1 MLQPR
6 MRIFLLYTGCL
17 LEAVHDVSK
26 NPGSHKADFSRNT
39 AIRESGLVAAI
50 RCTLPDGP
58 QFPVRYRSSTASLNC
73 SEFTSMYLCVVD
85 ICECPASAASNR
97 TPTPL
102 LAKRVIYVLRPELGA
117 FCSKSRLLALAL
129 EQH

>member
-39 AIRESGLVAAI
+39 AIRESGLSAAI
-50 RCTLPDGP
+50 RC
-58 QFPVRYRSSTASLNC
+58 
-73 SEFTSMYLCVVD
+73 
-85 ICECPASAASNR
+85 
-97 TPTPL
+97 
-102 LAKRVIYVLRPELGA
+102 VIIL
-117 FCSKSRLLALAL
+117 RLLCGQTSLMHLQRVLTQKMFACAARLL
-129 EQH
+129 P